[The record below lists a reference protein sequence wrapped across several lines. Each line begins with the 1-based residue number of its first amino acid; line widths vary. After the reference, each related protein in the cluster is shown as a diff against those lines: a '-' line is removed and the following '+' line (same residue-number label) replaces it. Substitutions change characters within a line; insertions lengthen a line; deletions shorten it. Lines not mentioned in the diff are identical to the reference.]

1 MEKKDQ
7 NIVVTNCSKTASFKI
22 AERLAARLAVKK
34 RLHAVAIAQG
44 KDEVIMPCEAFWN
57 ASDEAAL
64 AAFELHMNQLLGIDN
79 DRRN

>member
-1 MEKKDQ
+1 MTENDLSR
-7 NIVVTNCSKTASFKI
+7 NASSFMDTQSFRI

-44 KDEVIMPCEAFWN
+44 QDEVVMPCEAFWN
-57 ASDEAAL
+57 AGDEAAL

-79 DRRN
+79 GRD

>member
-1 MEKKDQ
+1 MKENDLKSS
-7 NIVVTNCSKTASFKI
+7 VLSFMDTQSFCV

-44 KDEVIMPCEAFWN
+44 KEEVVMPCEAFWN
-57 ASDEAAL
+57 QGDEAAL

-79 DRRN
+79 GRD